1 MSQNE
6 NKQFR
11 RQYKYSH
18 LDADELRKR
27 REDNTIMLRKQKRDE
42 QLLKKRNVD
51 MPNDEDS
58 DGGSNIQDLNSMNQ
72 NTVITQEMIQLLMYG
87 NEEQQLNVTQR
98 FRKLLSKEPNPPID
112 EVISTGIVPKFV
124 EFLQRDDYNLQ
135 FEAAWALTNI
145 ASGNSLQ
152 TRCVIDAGA
161 LAIFVKLLSSP
172 YEDVQEQA
180 VWALGNIAGDSP
192 ECRELV
198 LDHGILPPLIEI
210 LSKPTS
216 RLTMT
221 RNAVWCLSN
230 LCRGK
235 NPPVDFNKVEP
246 ALPILSTLLFNQDV
260 DVLADACWAI
270 SYLSDGPNE
279 KIQKIIEANV
289 CRRLVE
295 LLMHGSLNVVQAALR
310 AVGNIVTG
318 DDSQTQVILNC
329 NALSCLLPLLN
340 STKESIRK
348 EACWTISNI
357 TAGNRGQ
364 IQAVFNANIFPKLIE
379 ILAKGENKTRKEAAW
394 AIVNATSSGTQE
406 QIRYLVEL
414 NVISPLC
421 DLLQTIDTKVIEV
434 ALNGLDNILKL
445 GLHDAR
451 VNGGNNPYAIKIEE
465 CSGLDKIE
473 FLQGHQNEKIYK
485 KAFQLIENY
494 FSQEEEDTGLMPQ
507 VDEKNQ
513 QFEFNVPNQLNISN
527 SQSDA
532 SSQPTTSSAMDGNP
546 ATAPNTGA
554 FGQTPAFNF

>member
-1 MSQNE
+1 MSE

-11 RQYKYSH
+11 RHYKYSN
-18 LDADELRKR
+18 LDAEELRKR
-27 REDNTIMLRKQKRDE
+27 REDVSIMLRKQKRDE

-51 MPNDEDS
+51 LPEQEIDEVESTSGQDYS
-58 DGGSNIQDLNSMNQ
+58 FQASNN
-72 NTVITQEMIQLLMYG
+72 VITNEMIQTLLYG
-87 NEEQQLNVTQR
+87 NDEQQLNVTQR

-124 EFLQRDDYNLQ
+124 EFLQRTDYQLQ

-152 TRCVIDAGA
+152 TRCVIEAGA
-161 LAIFVKLLSSP
+161 LPIFVILLSSQ

-192 ECRELV
+192 ECRDLV
-198 LDHGILPPLIEI
+198 LNHGILPPLLNI
-210 LSKPTS
+210 LSQQT

-235 NPPVDFNKVEP
+235 NPPVDFLKVEP
-246 ALPILSTLLFNQDV
+246 ALPVLAALLFNPDI

-279 KIQKIIEANV
+279 KIQKIIDSGV
-289 CRRLVE
+289 CPRLVE

-318 DDSQTQVILNC
+318 DDTQTQVILNS
-329 NALSCLLPLLN
+329 NALQCLLPLLN
-340 STKESIRK
+340 SSKESIKK

-357 TAGNRGQ
+357 TAGTRTQ
-364 IQAVFNANIFPKLIE
+364 IQMVFEANIFPKLIE

-394 AIVNATSSGTQE
+394 AVVNATSSGTVE

-414 NVISPLC
+414 NVLQPLC
-421 DLLQTIDTKVIEV
+421 DLLGVVDTKIVEV
-434 ALNGLDNILKL
+434 ALNGIENILKL
-445 GLHDAR
+445 GQMDA
-451 VNGGNNPYAIKIEE
+451 NAKGGANIYALKVEE
-465 CSGLDKIE
+465 CGGLDKIE
-473 FLQGHQNEKIYK
+473 YLQGHQNEKIYK
-485 KAFQLIENY
+485 KAFHIIEQY
-494 FSQEEEDTGLMPQ
+494 FGQEEDDTGLMPQ
-507 VDEKNQ
+507 VDESQQ
-513 QFEFNVPNQLNISN
+513 QFQFNVPQQN
-527 SQSDA
+527 SQGFSF
-532 SSQPTTSSAMDGNP
+532 G
-546 ATAPNTGA
+546 ATGDQQQQQQQQQS
-554 FGQTPAFNF
+554 GFNF

>member
-1 MSQNE
+1 
-6 NKQFR
+6 
-11 RQYKYSH
+11 
-18 LDADELRKR
+18 
-27 REDNTIMLRKQKRDE
+27 
-42 QLLKKRNVD
+42 
-51 MPNDEDS
+51 
-58 DGGSNIQDLNSMNQ
+58 
-72 NTVITQEMIQLLMYG
+72 MIQLLMFG

-152 TRCVIDAGA
+152 TKCVIDAGA

-172 YEDVQEQA
+172 FEDVQEQA

-210 LSKPTS
+210 LSKPA

-235 NPPVDFNKVEP
+235 NPPVDFSKVEP
-246 ALPILSTLLFNQDV
+246 ALPILATLLFNQDV

-318 DDSQTQVILNC
+318 DDTQTQVILNC

-357 TAGNRGQ
+357 TAGNRQQ

-394 AIVNATSSGTQE
+394 AIVNSTSSGTPD

-421 DLLQTIDTKVIEV
+421 DLLQTVDTKVIEV

-445 GLHDAR
+445 GLQDSKM
-451 VNGGNNPYAIKIEE
+451 NGGNNPYAIKVEE

-507 VDEKNQ
+507 VSLA
-513 QFEFNVPNQLNISN
+513 FWRVFY
-527 SQSDA
+527 SQYSFYLRKFK
-532 SSQPTTSSAMDGNP
+532 G
-546 ATAPNTGA
+546 
-554 FGQTPAFNF
+554 F